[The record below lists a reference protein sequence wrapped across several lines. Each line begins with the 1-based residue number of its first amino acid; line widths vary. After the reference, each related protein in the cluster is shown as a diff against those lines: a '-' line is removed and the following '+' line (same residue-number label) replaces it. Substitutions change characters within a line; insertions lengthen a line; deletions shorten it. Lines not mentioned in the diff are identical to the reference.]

1 MGGAARQHRHRA
13 ELLGGEG
20 QDFRGREPVL
30 FGEDG
35 VDLGR
40 AEEHLQGK
48 GEVGGRPVIVTFPN
62 NIRLFLY
69 AQDRTA
75 DCKSSKKRKKLR
87 LMMIEYLFSVV
98 AIQVSIDSYVA
109 LVMTWQQI

>member
-1 MGGAARQHRHRA
+1 MGGVGAARQHRHRA

-20 QDFRGREPVL
+20 QDFRWREPVL

-69 AQDRTA
+69 ALDRTA

-109 LVMTWQQI
+109 LVMTW